1 MNKLEQLKQYTTVV
15 ADTGD
20 IATIQQYQPQD
31 ATTNPSLLYKAA
43 QLPQYRHLV
52 EQALAWGASRPGSAT
67 HQLEAAIEK
76 LMVIFGAEILK
87 IIPGRVST
95 EVDAHYSFDEE
106 ATVAAAERIIASY
119 ADMGIDAKR
128 VLIKIAATWE
138 GIKAA
143 KRLEAK
149 GIACNM
155 TLIFSLEQAV
165 LCADA
170 GATLISP
177 FVGRIYDW
185 YKRQHQRDFV
195 PDEDPGVLSVRNIFD
210 YYKTHGYHTIVMGAS
225 FRTVGQIEAL
235 TGCDYL
241 TISPA
246 LMQELQA
253 NDARLTPKLVAG
265 QGAKPEKLS
274 LDEKG
279 FRWSLNQNAMAN
291 EKLAEGIRL
300 FADDLIKLKQQ
311 LSQAM
316 LASA

>member
-31 ATTNPSLLYKAA
+31 ATTNPSLLFKAA
-43 QLPQYRHLV
+43 QMPQYQALV
-52 EQALAWGASRPGSAT
+52 QQALAWGSAQTGSVE
-67 HQLEAAIEK
+67 QRVEAAIEK
-76 LMVIFGAEILK
+76 LMVIFGAEILN

-95 EVDAHYSFDEE
+95 EVDAHLSFDEE
-106 ATVAAAERIIASY
+106 ATVKAAERLIELY
-119 ADMGIDAKR
+119 AQQGVDPAR
-128 VLIKIAATWE
+128 VLVKIAATWE
-138 GIKAA
+138 GIQAA

-165 LCADA
+165 LCAEA

-185 YKRQHQRDFV
+185 YKENHQRDYA
-195 PDEDPGVLSVRNIFD
+195 PAEDPGVLSVRSIFD
-210 YYKTHGYHTIVMGAS
+210 YYKTHAYPTIVMGAS
-225 FRTVGQIEAL
+225 FRSVGQIEAL
-235 TGCDYL
+235 AGCDYL

-253 NDARLTPKLVAG
+253 SNQPLQAKLIAG
-265 QGAKPEKLS
+265 QGSKPSKLH
-274 LDEKG
+274 LDEKS
-279 FRWSLNQNAMAN
+279 FRWQLNQNPMAH

-300 FADDLIKLKQQ
+300 FADDLQKLKKQ
-311 LSQAM
+311 LHQAM
-316 LASA
+316 MAFV